1 MARQNRIEYPGAFYH
16 ITSRGNRKQ
25 TIFLSDDDRIFFLS
39 CLRNACEKYGAV
51 IHAHCLMDNHYHLFI
66 ETPYANLSKTMHD
79 LNTAYAIYFNKKHAY
94 VGHPFQGRF
103 KAVLVQA
110 ESYAR
115 DLAAYIHLN
124 PVRAKI
130 VERPEAYPWSDY
142 REYVGLDVPKPWT
155 SNSIVLSQFSAT
167 LATARAAYQEYVLRR
182 IGQNTPGPLSH
193 SNEVGILGDSEFI
206 AKLKAD
212 HLVDGKI
219 GYDRELPQLNKLAKQ
234 PRLEDIRARSE
245 SFFGLKNRYSRK
257 SAIYLS
263 HKMTRLPLKEIA
275 EFYRIGISGVT
286 DVCRKLRREIS
297 SSETLAGN
305 IAALEKQIRGAF

>member
-1 MARQNRIEYPGAFYH
+1 M
-16 ITSRGNRKQ
+16 
-25 TIFLSDDDRIFFLS
+25 
-39 CLRNACEKYGAV
+39 
-51 IHAHCLMDNHYHLFI
+51 
-66 ETPYANLSKTMHD
+66 
-79 LNTAYAIYFNKKHAY
+79 
-94 VGHPFQGRF
+94 
-103 KAVLVQA
+103 
-110 ESYAR
+110 
-115 DLAAYIHLN
+115 
-124 PVRAKI
+124 
-130 VERPEAYPWSDY
+130 
-142 REYVGLDVPKPWT
+142 
-155 SNSIVLSQFSAT
+155 
-167 LATARAAYQEYVLRR
+167 
-182 IGQNTPGPLSH
+182 
-193 SNEVGILGDSEFI
+193 GILGDSEFI